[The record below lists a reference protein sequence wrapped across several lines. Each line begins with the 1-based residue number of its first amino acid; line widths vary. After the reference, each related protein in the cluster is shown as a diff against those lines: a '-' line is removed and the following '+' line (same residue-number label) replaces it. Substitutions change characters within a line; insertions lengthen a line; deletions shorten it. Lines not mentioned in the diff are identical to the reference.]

1 MHERSAHDSPVD
13 LQRSRAVEP
22 RRAFAFSVFASGEG
36 KAVVD
41 GPNYLD
47 MSRFGLLAVEENE
60 VVG

>member
-1 MHERSAHDSPVD
+1 MDESDCADALMIAAGLIAYMAD
-13 LQRSRAVEP
+13 
-22 RRAFAFSVFASGEG
+22 AFNLTAEDIVA
-36 KAVVD
+36 D

>member
-1 MHERSAHDSPVD
+1 
-13 LQRSRAVEP
+13 
-22 RRAFAFSVFASGEG
+22 VFASGEG